1 MFGDHGLC
9 GLLEEGAHEKFP
21 KCPSGNL
28 GDFGEFCKG
37 LRPRPKPRPNARLLQ
52 LQNRQTQPGPH
63 RQPPSRRRLC
73 TRQNAACNPRRRSG
87 CRNRR
92 WRTGFSGF
100 GRNQPDRQRLGTN
113 VGFSLDNFKDNLN
126 IN

>member
-37 LRPRPKPRPNARLLQ
+37 LTSATAHPRLTAIRTEYPSLPIHPYPTPRPHSNKLNPSPSQDSRPPRFPYFSDDPNA
-52 LQNRQTQPGPH
+52 
-63 RQPPSRRRLC
+63 
-73 TRQNAACNPRRRSG
+73 
-87 CRNRR
+87 
-92 WRTGFSGF
+92 
-100 GRNQPDRQRLGTN
+100 
-113 VGFSLDNFKDNLN
+113 V
-126 IN
+126 